1 MTQKVKL
8 NLKQKGLIWFKKKN
22 KILVTKQRIN
32 PDEIDNF
39 INAMKLFKIK
49 INNKKTQSWDDPES

>member
-8 NLKQKGLIWFKKKN
+8 NLKQKGLIWFKKK

-39 INAMKLFKIK
+39 INAMKLFEIK